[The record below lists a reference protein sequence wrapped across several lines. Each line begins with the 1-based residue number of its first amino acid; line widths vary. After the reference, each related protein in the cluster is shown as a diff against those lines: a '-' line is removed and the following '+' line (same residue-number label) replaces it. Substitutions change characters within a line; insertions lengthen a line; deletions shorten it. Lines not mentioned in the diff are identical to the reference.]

1 MELWDPAAVSSARPL
16 PPGQSAGEH
25 VQQLEE
31 VKIEPGLSFGETQG
45 RKGPKLLSVAA
56 LARLLLT
63 GAL

>member
-25 VQQLEE
+25 FQQVEE
-31 VKIEPGLSFGETQG
+31 VKIEARASFRETQG

-56 LARLLLT
+56 LARLLLI